1 MIRSIST
8 QQQTTSL
15 RELITSQKR
24 QVDQASMELATG
36 LKQDVFTGRGSAPSQ
51 SLEARARMSAND
63 SYKVANSTLATKL
76 DVTSKT
82 LNDVRTTAADFL
94 GILISGDLAGTNR
107 ETLQNSAKS
116 ALETIVNKLN
126 TSYNGEYLFSGTS
139 TDQAAVVLNSD
150 YTTTYTGGTGT
161 MSSRIDD
168 TTVLN
173 HGIRADDPAI
183 TSIMETLTSIISTDL
198 NSMDYET
205 FASFRDEASQTIAQS
220 LEDVTRVQARLG
232 DNQSRLEKTITRQ
245 EDMSRIYTDSILA
258 IEGVLAEEAA
268 VRLEGLSN
276 QIQSTFSVTARMSQL
291 SFLNFMP

>member
-126 TSYNGEYLFSGTS
+126 TSYSGEYLFSGTS

-220 LEDVTRVQARLG
+220 SEDVTRVQARLG

>member
-126 TSYNGEYLFSGTS
+126 TSYSGEYLFSGTS

-220 LEDVTRVQARLG
+220 SEDVTRVQARLG

-245 EDMSRIYTDSILA
+245 EDMSRIYTDSIQA